1 MIPLWDSG
9 KRFILA
15 EKVLVKERKEDEVE
29 ENGRLIETR
38 VWSYAFTWPIVKDGR
53 IAGRES
59 VDRKSRRN
67 PRSTAKRLF
76 SRARKAASRALL
88 PLDIRICRF
97 LVSLNILETLL
108 FFSEMSSEMREGA
121 SRVGNLSEDDI
132 LLSRPFVDRFYRY
145 LSSKH
150 DPPTSVE
157 RRRYSAWINNRR
169 SIVFSDPSPWL

>member
-1 MIPLWDSG
+1 
-9 KRFILA
+9 
-15 EKVLVKERKEDEVE
+15 
-29 ENGRLIETR
+29 
-38 VWSYAFTWPIVKDGR
+38 
-53 IAGRES
+53 
-59 VDRKSRRN
+59 
-67 PRSTAKRLF
+67 
-76 SRARKAASRALL
+76 
-88 PLDIRICRF
+88 
-97 LVSLNILETLL
+97 
-108 FFSEMSSEMREGA
+108 MREGA